1 MRKLGRAV
9 AIVLIRN
16 SAWLVL
22 LLITACTGVA
32 LGPSVAPSCPNV
44 SVITDT
50 SVVTKF
56 QPGLGHDLTDIIFRA
71 QIVDYEGFC
80 DTDVE
85 EGGGGEVEVMMRL
98 SIEIELGPANT
109 EGGGIFEYFVAIGDQ
124 DANLLAKEQFTTEFV
139 FKGKVNRMTTIEDPI
154 QFSNIPLKPGQFG
167 EDFTIYVGFQLSKD
181 ELLYNRR
188 QNLH

>member
-1 MRKLGRAV
+1 M
-9 AIVLIRN
+9 VLIRN
-16 SAWLVL
+16 STWLML
-22 LLITACTGVA
+22 LLIAACTGVA
-32 LGPSVAPSCPNV
+32 LGPSVAPPCPNV

-50 SVVTKF
+50 SAVTKF

-85 EGGGGEVEVMMRL
+85 EDGGGEIEVAMRL
-98 SIEIELGPANT
+98 SIEIERGPANT

-124 DANLLAKEQFTTEFV
+124 DANLIAKEQFTTEFV
-139 FKGKVNRMTTIEDPI
+139 FEGNANRMTAVEEPIE
-154 QFSNIPLKPGQFG
+154 FSNIPLKPGQFG
-167 EDFTIYVGFQLSKD
+167 DDFTIYVGFQLSKD
-181 ELLYNRR
+181 ELLYNRG